1 MELKLILTDSSQ
13 IILSNES
20 FINKFSIIC
29 STKEQAF
36 YFWQKLNPA
45 NTSQVKVMLD
55 NKVIQIISNM
65 IVDGLQIH
73 EDSDNNQYIVTFS
86 YYGASYSRDIEK
98 ENNDVAR
105 ILLGEE

>member
-13 IILSNES
+13 IVLSNET
-20 FINKFSIIC
+20 FINKFSIVC
-29 STKEQAF
+29 SSKEQAF
-36 YFWQKLNPA
+36 YFWQKLNPT
-45 NTSQVKVMLD
+45 NTTQVKVML
-55 NKVIQIISNM
+55 NNEIIQIISNM

-98 ENNDVAR
+98 ENNDIAR